1 MTLLFQWGIP
11 LVCLALVAFA
21 FFAPRKEDRGL
32 PKGARAAIAPG
43 SAFRVT
49 VPAAFIP
56 APAEAPAAP
65 HESLAEIEPVPD
77 RELDPSAKLQ
87 MLQSGVRDVEMLR
100 DLLSDPTPATRSAA
114 LDIALAWHDLDAVA
128 SAINDPIVPIA
139 ARAALEYRA
148 RTSAAA
154 CEAQLVALDPEH
166 AEHVRERLAL
176 VAF

>member
-1 MTLLFQWGIP
+1 MTLLLQWGIP

-43 SAFRVT
+43 TPFRVS
-49 VPAAFIP
+49 VPAALLPVPP
-56 APAEAPAAP
+56 AAASPSDVVLAEPEEPAER
-65 HESLAEIEPVPD
+65 D
-77 RELDPSAKLQ
+77 LDPAERLRL
-87 MLQSGVRDVEMLR
+87 LQSGVRDAEMLR

-114 LDIALAWHDLDAVA
+114 LDIAIDWHDLDAVA

-148 RTSAAA
+148 RTSSSAL
-154 CEAQLVALDPEH
+154 EAQLDALDPEH
-166 AEHVRERLAL
+166 AARVRERLAA